1 MGIEKGRILEN
12 EFTSVSKSDEEMEEM
27 VGEDGG
33 STNSEAGSSISV
45 VRGQLFWGKVRFGES
60 GYAVNYSSKA
70 KNDKR

>member
-1 MGIEKGRILEN
+1 MKRQTELGIEKGRILEN

-45 VRGQLFWGKVRFGES
+45 VRGQLFWVK
-60 GYAVNYSSKA
+60 
-70 KNDKR
+70 